1 MISLLIAWLV
11 IGLTAILGM
20 ILEDRLMWKYKAPW
34 KDDAYLS
41 VAFLILGPIT
51 YLLCNLEEAYYDK

>member
-11 IGLTAILGM
+11 IGLTAILGV
-20 ILEDRLMWKYKAPW
+20 ILEDRLMWEYKAPW

-51 YLLCNLEEAYYDK
+51 YPLCSLEEAHD

>member
-11 IGLTAILGM
+11 IGLTAVLGM
-20 ILEDRLMWKYKAPW
+20 ILEDRLMWKHKEPW
-34 KDDAYLS
+34 KSVLYLS

-51 YLLCNLEEAYYDK
+51 YLLCSLEEAYYD

>member
-20 ILEDRLMWKYKAPW
+20 ILEDRLMWKHKAPW
-34 KDDAYLS
+34 EEVAYLS
-41 VAFLILGPIT
+41 VAFLILGPMT
-51 YLLCNLEEAYYDK
+51 YLIYGLEEAL

>member
-20 ILEDRLMWKYKAPW
+20 ILEDRLMWEYKAPW
-34 KDDAYLS
+34 KDYAYLS

-51 YLLCNLEEAYYDK
+51 YLLCSLEEAYD

>member
-20 ILEDRLMWKYKAPW
+20 ILEDRLMWKHKAPW
-34 KDDAYLS
+34 KEVAYLS
-41 VAFLILGPIT
+41 VALLILGPVT
-51 YLLCNLEEAYYDK
+51 YLLCSLEEAHD

>member
-20 ILEDRLMWKYKAPW
+20 ILEDRLMWEYKASW
-34 KDDAYLS
+34 KDYAYHS

-51 YLLCNLEEAYYDK
+51 YLLCSLEEAYD

>member
-20 ILEDRLMWKYKAPW
+20 ILEDRLMWEYKAPW
-34 KDDAYLS
+34 KEYAYLS
-41 VAFLILGPIT
+41 VAFLILGPTT
-51 YLLCNLEEAYYDK
+51 YLIYSLREAYD